1 MNDPL
6 PSEGSK
12 KRQSGVFLA
21 NQLVF
26 NGILQWLTSFIR
38 LTEEKKK
45 DAGIYLGYQY
55 PE

>member
-1 MNDPL
+1 MNTPL
-6 PSEGSK
+6 PAEGSK
-12 KRQSGVFLA
+12 TRQSGAFLA
-21 NQLVF
+21 SQLVF

-38 LTEEKKK
+38 LTEEEKK

>member
-21 NQLVF
+21 SQLVF

-38 LTEEKKK
+38 LTEEEKK